1 MNERQ
6 EPQNDP
12 AESVNKGGNRRTR
25 RGPIVAVAAVFAI
38 AAVAFVLWLY
48 IPRGRGGKPV
58 PAPRSVG
65 PDQAS
70 NQVGGAAAEST
81 LTISPEQ
88 AQRVGI
94 KIEIVGEQVS
104 TQATGQQTTG
114 IVQPNSY
121 RETPVMSLVGGI
133 LRTIGPELGQNV
145 HKGQTIAV
153 VSSSELADAQTK
165 YLAASAELD
174 EHHQHHARTEKL
186 VAIGAASREELE
198 IATSKLKAAESE
210 LANLRQRLLILG
222 LSSQRINSLGSTS
235 QVSSEV
241 SLPSPASGTVTS
253 RTANPGEVIEAN
265 KELLRVTDL
274 SSVWVIGQVYEKDLG
289 KVHNGTGASIMTEA
303 YPGRVFRGQVS
314 YVDPK
319 VDPQTRTAQARIELR
334 NPGEQLKIGMY
345 VNVAFAALGNS
356 SSVPVIPVAAV
367 QNIANQQIV
376 FVATT
381 DANVFALRTVRLG
394 PESNGSYPVLEGLS
408 VGDRI
413 VTQGSFMLRAEW
425 LKSHPSG

>member
-186 VAIGAASREELE
+186 VAIGAASR
-198 IATSKLKAAESE
+198 
-210 LANLRQRLLILG
+210 
-222 LSSQRINSLGSTS
+222 
-235 QVSSEV
+235 
-241 SLPSPASGTVTS
+241 
-253 RTANPGEVIEAN
+253 
-265 KELLRVTDL
+265 
-274 SSVWVIGQVYEKDLG
+274 
-289 KVHNGTGASIMTEA
+289 
-303 YPGRVFRGQVS
+303 
-314 YVDPK
+314 
-319 VDPQTRTAQARIELR
+319 
-334 NPGEQLKIGMY
+334 
-345 VNVAFAALGNS
+345 
-356 SSVPVIPVAAV
+356 
-367 QNIANQQIV
+367 
-376 FVATT
+376 
-381 DANVFALRTVRLG
+381 
-394 PESNGSYPVLEGLS
+394 
-408 VGDRI
+408 
-413 VTQGSFMLRAEW
+413 
-425 LKSHPSG
+425 